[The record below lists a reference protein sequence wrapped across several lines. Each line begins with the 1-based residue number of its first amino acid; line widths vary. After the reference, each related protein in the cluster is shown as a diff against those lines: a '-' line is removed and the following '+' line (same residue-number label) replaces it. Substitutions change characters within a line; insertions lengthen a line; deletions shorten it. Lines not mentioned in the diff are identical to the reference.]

1 MKKLILLF
9 IWFVFMFFSIS
20 FSDNLVN
27 EVFEDSSV
35 IKVWSDQKQ
44 VWNKIFSQSNWLVSK
59 ITKLMLQF
67 AIAIWLSMF
76 LYWWINFMLS
86 NDEWKMKTNR
96 NKLFVAWIWIA
107 LALWS
112 YVIITLMTSITTTIN
127 N

>member
-9 IWFVFMFFSIS
+9 IWLVFMFFSIS